1 MWTVLVLLAGLEPSV
16 VRVEAIEE
24 GMTSAIETAD
34 QTRRFRHVEAVEGLS
49 LCGCRLG
56 ASSP

>member
-1 MWTVLVLLAGLEPSV
+1 

-24 GMTSAIETAD
+24 GMTNAIETAD
-34 QTRRFRHVEAVEGLS
+34 VTRRFRHVEAVEGLS

-56 ASSP
+56 ASSR